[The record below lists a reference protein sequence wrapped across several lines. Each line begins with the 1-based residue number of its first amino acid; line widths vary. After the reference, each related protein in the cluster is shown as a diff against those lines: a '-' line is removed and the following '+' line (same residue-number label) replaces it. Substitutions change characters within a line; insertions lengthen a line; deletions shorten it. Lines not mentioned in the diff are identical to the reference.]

1 MPSTSASASRARGV
15 VEALGVHPLD
25 LHAAAEL
32 EARVAQRLHDRQ
44 VGVLELDVLADQR
57 DLDRVGAQGLAGAPH
72 QLLPVA
78 ELRRRRLHPEVV
90 EDEVVHALGA
100 VDERHLVD
108 VVHVARRDDR
118 VVRQR
123 GEQGDLLAHVLRQP
137 ALGAAHQHVR
147 LDADAAQLV
156 DRVLRRLGL
165 QLAGMADVGHEREV
179 DEHAAPAPGLDREL
193 PDRLQERQRLD
204 VAHRAAD
211 LGDHHVDVLALRDQL
226 HAVLDLV
233 GDVRDDLDGPAEVV
247 AAALLADHR
256 VVDRAGGHVGAARGV
271 GVREALVVAE
281 VEVGLR
287 AVLGHEHLAV
297 LERRHRARVH
307 VDVRVELL
315 DGDLQAARDEQAA
328 DRGRGDAL
336 AKGGDD
342 SAGDEDES
350 RAGPLVRHQLSLV
363 SSSVEVRVDITG
375 VTPPSAAR
383 GHGGVP
389 RSRRR
394 RRRASGPARRRG
406 RRARAG

>member
-1 MPSTSASASRARGV
+1 MR
-15 VEALGVHPLD
+15 
-25 LHAAAEL
+25 
-32 EARVAQRLHDRQ
+32 
-44 VGVLELDVLADQR
+44 
-57 DLDRVGAQGLAGAPH
+57 LAGAAD

-100 VDERHLVD
+100 VDQRHLVD

-123 GEQGDLLAHVLRQP
+123 GEQRDLLAHVLRQA

-165 QLAGMADVGHEREV
+165 QLAGVADVGHEREV
-179 DEHAAPAPGLDREL
+179 DEHAAAAADVDGEL

-211 LGDHHVDVLALRDQL
+211 LGDHDVDVLALRDQL

-233 GDVRDDLDGPAEVV
+233 RDVRDDLDGAAQVV
-247 AAALLADHR
+247 APALLADDR

-271 GVREALVVAE
+271 RVREALVVAE
-281 VEVGLR
+281 VQVGLR

-315 DGDLQAARDEQAA
+315 EGDLQAARDEQAA

-363 SSSVEVRVDITG
+363 SSSVEGR
-375 VTPPSAAR
+375 PAA
-383 GHGGVP
+383 
-389 RSRRR
+389 
-394 RRRASGPARRRG
+394 
-406 RRARAG
+406 